1 MNHEARMRFADSVG
15 AHMTE
20 EHSMPHMAGRV
31 MGALLISVPPER
43 SIEELAQDLHASI
56 GAMSM
61 STRELLRTKIIERV
75 NRPGER
81 RHYYRIRPDFWSK
94 MYLERLDNVRAH
106 MEMAEQGLAL
116 LTDEPPEMKERLVE
130 MWAFFRYLT
139 EILPEAADR
148 WKDRRD
154 ALIEELEVQLDRSSR
169 AADSA

>member
-20 EHSMPHMAGRV
+20 EHSMPHMTGRV
-31 MGALLISVPPER
+31 MGALLIAVPPER
-43 SIEELAQDLHASI
+43 SIEELASDLHASI

-75 NRPGER
+75 SRPGER

-94 MYLERLDNVRAH
+94 MYLERLDNIYAH

-116 LTDEPPEMKERLVE
+116 LADEPPEMKERLIE

-139 EILPEAADR
+139 EIMPEAAER
-148 WKDRRD
+148 WRERRD
-154 ALIEELEVQLDRSSR
+154 ALVEELEVRLDGSPR